1 MRLLRRP
8 APPVPAAISMPH
20 TLISRLPVIGRAS
33 RRRIEE
39 QQRARAAQRE
49 PMRRQILGL
58 PGRALRWAGL
68 RKAPDPV
75 PPRLTIPF
83 VSPVVRRVREPIER
97 TARVVQ
103 VARESRRPKSRWER
117 LRETA
122 ELALRD
128 PVGAVHWERLMG
140 LGMAFATRA
149 PIEQVAKNP
158 PRSRLARLV
167 RPAAPVV
174 VDEPGLRARLI
185 ARLIPGQAVPSK
197 KKKAGPVRPGRPRSA
212 R

>member
-1 MRLLRRP
+1 
-8 APPVPAAISMPH
+8 
-20 TLISRLPVIGRAS
+20 
-33 RRRIEE
+33 
-39 QQRARAAQRE
+39 
-49 PMRRQILGL
+49 MRRQILRL

-103 VARESRRPKSRWER
+103 VAREARRPKTRWER
-117 LRETA
+117 LREAA

-140 LGMAFATRA
+140 LSMAFATRA
-149 PIEQVAKNP
+149 PIEQAPKS
-158 PRSRLARLV
+158 PRSRLARLM
-167 RPAAPVV
+167 RPPAPAVIV
-174 VDEPGLRARLI
+174 EPGLRARLLS
-185 ARLIPGQAVPSK
+185 RLIPGQATPAK
-197 KKKAGPVRPGRPRSA
+197 KKKADPVKPGRPR
-212 R
+212 RTR